1 MGTLGASRKL
11 HRAVQRP
18 LPTESL
24 GASLG
29 ECAKMLDDSRLGA
42 TREHA
47 RATEADALRESNREC
62 LVAREVE
69 R

>member
-1 MGTLGASRKL
+1 M
-11 HRAVQRP
+11 
-18 LPTESL
+18 
-24 GASLG
+24 G